1 MNTLEKKMFDHLKN
15 LRDNFGVLGVKAEF
29 EAEGTRIDEL
39 LRLVEI
45 TSKANLKLGI
55 KIGGC
60 EAMKDLMEVKQIGT
74 DYVIAPM
81 IESEYALIKFIQSKN
96 KVFDKVEQKFCD
108 FLINIETIQAF
119 KNLEK
124 IIEAHNLHK
133 NESIKGIVFGR
144 VDFSLSNHLS
154 RESINDSDVTKYVIE
169 VAKICKKNSLDLVVG
184 GGISL
189 EAISAL
195 KEINNTYLTRF
206 ETRKVIFSSEALKLQ
221 NLSEGMIEAVK
232 FELLWLKNKKSYF
245 APVVLTEYHVKPVVF
260 VKVCLEVFIRTKSK
274 NFL

>member
-1 MNTLEKKMFDHLKN
+1 MNILEKKMFDHLKN

-60 EAMKDLMEVKQIGT
+60 EAMKDLMEVKQIGAN
-74 DYVIAPM
+74 YVIAPM
-81 IESEYALIKFIQSKN
+81 IESDYALTKFIQSKN
-96 KVFDKVEQKFCD
+96 KVFDEVEQKFCD

-124 IIEAHNLHK
+124 IIEVHNLYK
-133 NESIKGIVFGR
+133 KESIKGIVFGR

-169 VAKICKKNSLDLVVG
+169 VAKVCKKNSLDLVVG

-206 ETRKVIFSSEALKLQ
+206 ETRKIIFSSDALKLQ
-221 NLSEGMIEAVK
+221 NLSEGMIESVK
-232 FELLWLKNKKSYF
+232 FELLWLKNKKSY
-245 APVVLTEYHVKPVVF
+245 YDN
-260 VKVCLEVFIRTKSK
+260 ISK
-274 NFL
+274 EDDSRIEMLSKRWIDK